1 MAERGNLAGA
11 VAAGFSL
18 TRPFGPTSPA
28 TGEVKEVGRITLTD
42 GEQAERDALAQRLVG
57 ATTGALELLHIYLGE
72 RLGLY
77 RALAD
82 SGPLAADGLAT
93 AAGINKRYAREWL
106 EQEAVA
112 GILLVE
118 PGDKSEEGRRYSL
131 PPGHAEVLLNADS
144 TSYLVA
150 AARGVVAVGAVMPKI
165 IEAFKSGGGV
175 PYEAYGE
182 DMRSSI
188 SSLNRPAFLNL
199 LGVYWFP
206 AISDVDRRL
215 RAQPPA
221 RVADVGCGTGWSSI
235 AIAAAYPQ
243 VKVDGFDLDKASI
256 QDARRN
262 AKARGVADR
271 VKFEVRDA
279 ADPRLAG
286 AYDLVTAFETIHDM
300 SNPVGALRAMR
311 ALAKKSGAVVVMDE
325 KVAEEFTAPGD
336 DLERFLFGWSAVHC
350 LPVGMAE
357 SPSAAT
363 GTMMRPSR
371 LRQYAREAGF
381 ADIEILPVEN
391 DSWRFYRLV

>member
-1 MAERGNLAGA
+1 M
-11 VAAGFSL
+11 
-18 TRPFGPTSPA
+18 
-28 TGEVKEVGRITLTD
+28 EVSRITLTD
-42 GEQAERDALAQRLVG
+42 GEQAERDALAGRLVG

-77 RALAD
+77 RALATT
-82 SGPLAADGLAT
+82 GPLTAGGLAS
-93 AAGINKRYAREWL
+93 AAGINPRYAREWL
-106 EQEAVA
+106 EQQAVA
-112 GILLVE
+112 GILAVV
-118 PGDKSEEGRRYSL
+118 PGDAGAEGRVYNL
-131 PPGHAEVLLNADS
+131 PRGHADVLADPDS
-144 TSYLVA
+144 VSFMAPAGRALVA
-150 AARGVVAVGAVMPKI
+150 IGSTMPQVA
-165 IEAFKSGGGV
+165 EAFRTGEGV
-175 PYEAYGE
+175 PYESYGA
-182 DMRSSI
+182 DMREAI

-235 AIAAAYPQ
+235 AIATAYPL
-243 VKVDGFDLDKASI
+243 VRVDGFDLDSASI
-256 QDARRN
+256 VEARRN
-262 AKARGVADR
+262 AVARGVSDR
-271 VKFEVRDA
+271 VTFEVRDA

-311 ALAKKSGAVVVMDE
+311 ALVKAGGTVVVMDE

-350 LPVGMAE
+350 LPVGMVD

-363 GTMMRPSR
+363 GTMMRPGR
-371 LRQYAREAGF
+371 LREYAREAGF